1 MFRFLR
7 PTFPHS
13 LLILLG
19 GIAFAFF
26 GCLGAIAGFASNN
39 ASPGQVALGVVGA
52 AGFLA
57 GCLAVLVGG
66 LLLVIAIFNAI
77 FGKRDTTN

>member
-1 MFRFLR
+1 
-7 PTFPHS
+7 
-13 LLILLG
+13 
-19 GIAFAFF
+19 
-26 GCLGAIAGFASNN
+26 
-39 ASPGQVALGVVGA
+39 VALGVVGA

-77 FGKRDTTN
+77 FAKRDTTN